1 MLKLKRKKMPK
12 EVLKLK
18 KKVPFYKVGDRV
30 SFADPDKAVKD
41 GIAERVAKPKK
52 AVKKPVKKAEPK
64 ADK

>member
-1 MLKLKRKKMPK
+1 MPK

-52 AVKKPVKKAEPK
+52 AVKKPVKKA
-64 ADK
+64 DK